1 MRHVSL
7 CAIART
13 LGFASLL
20 GSASLPVFAAE
31 ATDPLAKAI
40 AVITGKETPTTAP
53 AAKAAAA
60 PVAAPTA
67 PTPVVQP
74 TVTAPVVAP
83 VAKVAPQQQ
92 PPAPEPATEPV
103 SEPEPPRLMPMGQRL
118 EDKLQ
123 AAHNRLTL
131 TTAQAALWSDVSK
144 VLQDNQ
150 KTAAA
155 VFKDKPGN
163 AVDAVRQGIKAA
175 ETRIANLKRL
185 GSVLEKF
192 YGSLTEVQRRALDEA
207 VLPQR
212 P

>member
-7 CAIART
+7 YAIALI
-13 LGFASLL
+13 LGFA
-20 GSASLPVFAAE
+20 ALPVSAAD

-53 AAKAAAA
+53 ATKAAAA

-67 PTPVVQP
+67 PTAVVQP
-74 TVTAPVVAP
+74 TVTPPVAPP
-83 VAKVAPQQQ
+83 VAKAAPQQQ
-92 PPAPEPATEPV
+92 PAAPEPATEPA
-103 SEPEPPRLMPMGQRL
+103 SEPEPPRLVPVGQRL

-131 TTAQAALWSDVSK
+131 TAAQTALWNDVSK

-150 KTAAA
+150 KAAAA

-175 ETRIANLKRL
+175 ETRITNLKRL
-185 GSVLEKF
+185 GSALEKF

-207 VLPQR
+207 VLSQR